1 MVAESFDVVIVGG
14 GPVGMALAL
23 RLREWNIATLLLE
36 AQPLLTNP
44 VTDSRPL
51 ALSYGSQLILKR
63 LDVWDNLVSVTPIQT
78 IHISNHGHAGQT
90 LIQSEDAG
98 VPVLGS
104 VVNYHGLYDALYQ
117 MMRQQNVT
125 FQLGA
130 KVTSLIHQPDHVQ
143 VDYEQSGETHRVDAK
158 LLVLADGGKLVS
170 QVEGIHF
177 HTHDYQQWAVV
188 ANIQTSID
196 QRGIAYEHF
205 TLDGPVALLP
215 SGTGYALV
223 WTVPAEQVDR
233 ILNWDDATF
242 LSELQVHFGDM
253 AGKFVSC
260 GKRTGFPL
268 TLKYASPTIAPRT
281 VLIGNASQTL
291 HPVAGQGFNLG
302 LRDAWELASEL
313 IRSANF
319 SADLGSSRL
328 LSSFASKRQ
337 IDREGGKFFTNTL
350 AKLFTV
356 DLTSLQVACG
366 LGLSV
371 LDQLSPVKRFVARR
385 MIFGARG

>member
-1 MVAESFDVVIVGG
+1 MTDPFDVVIVGG

-23 RLREWNIATLLLE
+23 RLKEWDISSLLLE
-36 AQPLLTNP
+36 AQSLTDP
-44 VTDSRPL
+44 VKDSRPL

-63 LDVWDNLVSVTPIQT
+63 LNVWDSLSPVTPIQT

-90 LIQSEDAG
+90 LIQSDDAG

-104 VVNYHGLYDALYQ
+104 VVNYHALYDGLYQ
-117 MMRQQNVT
+117 RMQHQQVT

-130 KVTSLIHQPDHVQ
+130 KVTALVNQSDHVQ
-143 VDYEQSGETHRVDAK
+143 VDYEQAGEMRSVVAK
-158 LLVLADGGKLVS
+158 LLVLADGGKLAS
-170 QVEGIHF
+170 QVEGIQY

-223 WTVPAEQVDR
+223 WTMPAGQVDS

-253 AGKFVSC
+253 AGQFVSC
-260 GKRTGFPL
+260 GKRAGFPL
-268 TLKYASPTIAPRT
+268 ALKYASPGIAQRT

-313 IRSANF
+313 VRPANF
-319 SADLGSSRL
+319 VVDVGSSRL
-328 LSSFASKRQ
+328 LSAFASKRQ

-356 DLTSLQVACG
+356 DSPSLQVACG
-366 LGLSV
+366 LGLSI
-371 LDQLSPVKRFVARR
+371 LDQLSPIKRFVARR
-385 MIFGARG
+385 MIFGTSG

>member
-1 MVAESFDVVIVGG
+1 MTDSFDVVIVGG

-23 RLREWNIATLLLE
+23 RLKEWNISTLLLE
-36 AQPLLTNP
+36 AQSLTNP

-63 LDVWDNLVSVTPIQT
+63 LRVWETLSPVTPIQT
-78 IHISNHGHAGQT
+78 IHISNHSHAGQT

-104 VVNYHGLYDALYQ
+104 VINYHALYDALYQ
-117 MMRQQNVT
+117 MMQLQQVT
-125 FQLGA
+125 FKLGA
-130 KVTSLIHQPDHVQ
+130 KVTSLLSQPNQVQ
-143 VDYEQSGETHRVDAK
+143 VDYEQSGELRSVVGK
-158 LLVLADGGKLVS
+158 LLVLADGGKLAS
-170 QVEGIHF
+170 QVEGIHY

-188 ANIQTSID
+188 ANVQTSID
-196 QRGIAYEHF
+196 QHGIAFEHF
-205 TLDGPVALLP
+205 TLDGPIALLP

-223 WTVPAEQVDR
+223 WTVPIDQVDC

-242 LSELQVHFGDM
+242 LSELQAHFGDM
-253 AGKFVSC
+253 AGQFVSC
-260 GKRTGFPL
+260 GKRTRFPL
-268 TLKYASPTIAPRT
+268 VLKYASPTIAHRT

-313 IRSANF
+313 VRPANF
-319 SADLGSSRL
+319 AVDVGAARL
-328 LSSFASKRQ
+328 LSTFASKRQ
-337 IDREGGKFFTNTL
+337 VDREGGKFFTNTL

-356 DLTSLQVACG
+356 DSPSLQGACG
-366 LGLSV
+366 LGLSI
-371 LDQLSPVKRFVARR
+371 LDQLPPIKRFVARR
-385 MIFGARG
+385 MIFGASG

>member
-1 MVAESFDVVIVGG
+1 MTDPFDVVIVGG

-23 RLREWNIATLLLE
+23 RLKEWGISSLLLE
-36 AQPLLTNP
+36 AQSLTDP
-44 VTDSRPL
+44 VKDSRPL

-63 LDVWDNLVSVTPIQT
+63 LNVWDSLSPVTPIQT

-90 LIQSEDAG
+90 LIQSDDAG

-104 VVNYHGLYDALYQ
+104 VVNYHALYDGLYQ
-117 MMRQQNVT
+117 RMQHQQVT

-130 KVTSLIHQPDHVQ
+130 KVTALVNQSDHVQ
-143 VDYEQSGETHRVDAK
+143 VDYEQGGEMRSVVAK
-158 LLVLADGGKLVS
+158 LLVLADGGKLAS
-170 QVEGIHF
+170 QVEGIQYHM
-177 HTHDYQQWAVV
+177 HDYQQWAVV

-223 WTVPAEQVDR
+223 WTVPAGQVDS

-253 AGKFVSC
+253 AGQFVSC
-260 GKRTGFPL
+260 GKRAGFPL
-268 TLKYASPTIAPRT
+268 ALKYALPGIAQRT

-313 IRSANF
+313 VRPANF
-319 SADLGSSRL
+319 VVDVGSSRL
-328 LSSFASKRQ
+328 LSAFASKRQ

-356 DLTSLQVACG
+356 DSPSLQVACG
-366 LGLSV
+366 LGLSI
-371 LDQLSPVKRFVARR
+371 LDQLSPIKRFVARR
-385 MIFGARG
+385 MIFGASG

>member
-1 MVAESFDVVIVGG
+1 MTDSFDVVIVGG

-23 RLREWNIATLLLE
+23 RLKEWNIATLLLE

-63 LDVWDNLVSVTPIQT
+63 LNIWDNLASVTPIQT

-90 LIQSEDAG
+90 LIRSEDAG

-130 KVTSLIHQPDHVQ
+130 KVTSLTHQPDHVQ
-143 VDYEQSGETHRVDAK
+143 VDYEQSGETHRVNAK

-223 WTVPAEQVDR
+223 WTVPADQVDR

-253 AGKFVSC
+253 AGQFVSC

-268 TLKYASPTIAPRT
+268 ALKYASPTIAPRT
-281 VLIGNASQTL
+281 VLIGNTSQPL

-313 IRSANF
+313 VRSANF

-350 AKLFTV
+350 AKMFTV
-356 DLTSLQVACG
+356 DLTPLQVACG
-366 LGLSV
+366 LGLSI

>member
-1 MVAESFDVVIVGG
+1 MIDSFDVVIVGG

-23 RLREWNIATLLLE
+23 RLKEWNIPTLLLE
-36 AQPLLTNP
+36 AQPLTNP
-44 VTDSRPL
+44 VVDSRPL

-63 LDVWDNLVSVTPIQT
+63 LNVWDRLSPVTSIQT

-90 LIQSEDAG
+90 LIRSQDAG

-117 MMRQQNVT
+117 IMCQQNIT

-130 KVTSLIHQPDHVQ
+130 KVTSLISQPDHVQ
-143 VDYEQSGETHRVDAK
+143 VDYEQSGEMRSVVTK
-158 LLVLADGGKLVS
+158 LLVLADGGRLAS
-170 QVEGIHF
+170 QVEGVHY
-177 HTHDYQQWAVV
+177 HTHDYHQWAVV
-188 ANIQTSID
+188 ANIQASID

-215 SGTGYALV
+215 SDTGYALV
-223 WTVPAEQVDR
+223 WTVPAGQVDN

-253 AGKFVSC
+253 AGQFVSC
-260 GKRTGFPL
+260 SKRTGFPL
-268 TLKYASPTIAPRT
+268 ALKYASPTIAHRT

-313 IRSANF
+313 VRSANF
-319 SADLGSSRL
+319 SIDMGSSRS
-328 LSSFASKRQ
+328 LSAFANKRQ

-356 DLTSLQVACG
+356 DFPSLQVACG
-366 LGLSV
+366 LGLSI

-385 MIFGARG
+385 MIFGVRG